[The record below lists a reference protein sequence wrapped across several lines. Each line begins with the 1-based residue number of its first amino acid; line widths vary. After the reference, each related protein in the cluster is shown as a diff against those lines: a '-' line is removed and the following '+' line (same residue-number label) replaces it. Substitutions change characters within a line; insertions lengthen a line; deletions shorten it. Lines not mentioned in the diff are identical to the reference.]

1 MRKLQQFYVMKFLS
15 GRLANSGFNIVRD
28 SITTAREKQEI
39 VSLADSQALRTIRHI
54 RYKRQRELNFKPLEY
69 TKERLEYLITT
80 KKRLLKQ
87 EPTNREERATIG
99 NKIRAISKEINDILY
114 IPEYVLVKIESPEH
128 YRIMIKKG
136 LFITQVDPITK
147 ERKRFRYVRL
157 LCGAGMARNNTVAF
171 IREDYEEELKRY
183 LRNDMNDVKITENK
197 FNAYFALSSTAT
209 HTLSTP
215 KVCLIPDCEI
225 KMTKKVDW
233 VQDTQT
239 TDPLK
244 NKERIITLDKEL
256 DFNLFDGGGLI
267 DISKARQWAEELE
280 LDYIPSVFIIRNI
293 FIKGCLFTMDFHKY
307 AKEIAQCEIVKD
319 LYGNEQNILE
329 CDVILT
335 KSQFKLWNAYESME
349 DYQAKCDKNL
359 NYWGISR
366 VSPKYDD
373 NFFTTNYQFLQVL
386 DLKEED
392 IKELCEP
399 TIKWLTG
406 VAGLDRNFALLY
418 LLGSMCNKED
428 ISPQD
433 ILKLTGD
440 PMVKALIINPEM
452 IKEQYI
458 RQTIIQSINKKI
470 KEAYIGK
477 LVVNGCFNTMI
488 PDPYALMEWTFAEG
502 DVGKVQGLL
511 NEFEHYSH
519 YWNVRGSSEA
529 VGMRSPLTWRSEVNP
544 LHFKKNKDTE
554 EWYQYLTSGTIYN
567 VWGCDCMLHADSD
580 YDGDIVANCDNSIFL
595 KCHYKDIDNSLAI
608 TYNKRSV
615 PKKDIEEKNLYKAD
629 LDSFDTTIGQ
639 VTNYSTSFYDLLCK
653 YKGKTD
659 EYSVKCYN
667 EILERLKL
675 TRKAQGDSIDSAK
688 GIKVDPYPTTWIR
701 RQLIKEEDI
710 EKDKIQKEFLNDI
723 CADRKP
729 YFFRYRYPVCDR
741 DYTEFIEAKKMWA
754 RGYFQKDLNEILNSD
769 DLTIEEQKFKEEY
782 YRYCPLINYHSP
794 MNNICEYLE
803 DELKIIKNFK
813 KEATPPEVIQLMQT
827 KEVELYEE
835 VEGVLKHYY
844 NEYMDKKRTLKKKQ
858 KGVIKPIVSEGDED
872 NISNIE
878 QFGKVLRQKA
888 EDFFSTLA
896 GEGSLNEVVAN
907 YVVEYYYKKYPSKNK
922 SFVWSVFGKYLIENI
937 KKNTLKNTNQT
948 TIPFHDIDG
957 DIEYLGAKYKEYT
970 INIEEGTDVN
980 AKTTEV

>member
-15 GRLANSGFNIVRD
+15 GRLANSKFNIVRD
-28 SITTAREKQEI
+28 TVTIAREKQEI

-54 RYKRQRELNFKPLEY
+54 RYKRQRELGIEPLEY
-69 TKERLEYLITT
+69 SKEKLEYLIST

-87 EPTNREERATIG
+87 EPSNKEERVNIG
-99 NKIRAISKEINDILY
+99 NKIREISQKINEILY

-128 YRIMIKKG
+128 YRVMIKKG
-136 LFITQVDPITK
+136 LFIEHKDPITK
-147 ERKRFRYVRL
+147 ERKRFKYVRL

-171 IREDYEEELKRY
+171 IREDYEEELKKY
-183 LRNDMNDVKITENK
+183 LQNDMSAVKITENK
-197 FNAYFALSSTAT
+197 YNAYFALSSTAT

-225 KMTKKVDW
+225 KMTKKIDW

-244 NKERIITLDKEL
+244 NKERVITLDKEL

-267 DISKARQWAEELE
+267 DISKARKWAEELE
-280 LDYIPSVFIIRNI
+280 LDYVPSVFIIRNI
-293 FIKGCLFTMDFHKY
+293 FVKGCLFTVDFHKF
-307 AKEIAQCEIVKD
+307 AKEIAKCEVVKD

-366 VSPKYDD
+366 VSPKNDD

-386 DLKEED
+386 DLEEED
-392 IKELCEP
+392 IEELCEP

-418 LLGSMCNKED
+418 LLGSMCNRED
-428 ISPQD
+428 IVPQD
-433 ILKLTGD
+433 ILKLTSD

-477 LVVNGCFNTMI
+477 LIVRGCFNTMI

-502 DVGKVQGLL
+502 DTNKVKGLL

-519 YWNVRGSSEA
+519 YWNERGSSEA

-544 LHFKKNKDTE
+544 LHFKCNEETK
-554 EWYQYLTSGTIYN
+554 EWYKYLTSGTIYN
-567 VWGCDCMLHADSD
+567 VWGSDCMLHADSD
-580 YDGDIVANCDNSIFL
+580 YDGDIVAGTDNKTFL
-595 KCHYKDIDNSLAI
+595 KCHSKDEANSLAI

-615 PKKDIEEKNLYKAD
+615 SKKDIEEKNLYKAD

-653 YKGKTD
+653 YKGNTD
-659 EYSVKCYN
+659 EYSIKCYK

-688 GIKVDPYPTTWIR
+688 GIKVDPYPATWIR
-701 RQLIKEEDI
+701 RQLITEEDT
-710 EKDKIQKEFLNDI
+710 EEVKRQKEFLNDI

-729 YFFRYRYPVCDR
+729 YFFKYRYPICEKE
-741 DYTEFIEAKKMWA
+741 YGEFIEAKEMWA
-754 RGYFQKDLNEILNSD
+754 RGYFNKSLKEILEGEELSP
-769 DLTIEEQKFKEEY
+769 EEQQFKVDY

-794 MNNICEYLE
+794 MNNICNYLE
-803 DELKIIKNFK
+803 KELQVIKNFK
-813 KEATPPEVIQLMQT
+813 KESTPLGVVQLMQT
-827 KEVELYEE
+827 REVELYEE
-835 VEGVLKHYY
+835 VEGVLKNYY
-844 NEYMDKKRTLKKKQ
+844 NEYMDKKRSLKSKQ
-858 KGVIKPIVSEGDED
+858 KGVLKPIVSESEED
-872 NISNIE
+872 NIVNIE

-896 GEGSLNEVVAN
+896 GEGSLNEVIAN

-937 KKNTLKNTNQT
+937 KINTLKNTSQT
-948 TIPFHDIDG
+948 TVPFHDTEG
-957 DIEYLGAKYKEYT
+957 DMDYLGANYKEYV
-970 INIEEGTDVN
+970 IDIEEKDDSD
-980 AKTTEV
+980 AEATEI